1 MLIAKI
7 NDGQVV
13 EVADYRDLF
22 PNTSFGVNGP
32 DAEFLA
38 QNSCMTVTVFKP
50 YDAATQKLVPANPY
64 IEDNTVYTVQVE
76 ALTEEELAAQ
86 EASKKAKVKAQAMQ
100 LLTET
105 DWTQMPDVDLVNK
118 SDFTTYRAELRV
130 IALNPPTE
138 VTEWPKKPEEI
149 WTEETVI
156 IPFEE
161 DLGEE

>member
-7 NDGQVV
+7 QNNTVV
-13 EVADYRDLF
+13 EVADYRSLF
-22 PNTSFGVNGP
+22 PNTSFGSNGP
-32 DAEFLA
+32 DAQFLE

-50 YDAATQKLVPANPY
+50 YDAATQKLVPADPY

-76 ALTEEELAAQ
+76 SLTEEEIAAQ

-118 SDFTTYRAELRV
+118 ADFTAYRAELRV
-130 IALNPPTE
+130 IALNPPVE
-138 VTEWPKKPEEI
+138 VTEWPEKPEEI
-149 WTEETVI
+149 WSV
-156 IPFEE
+156 
-161 DLGEE
+161 